1 MTLIHFVSH
10 KLTKQTNIMELDFFK
25 NYITYTTHVHCTL
38 RTFTLLLRLPV
49 RKDIIFKTLNSDCL
63 PFTWAQP
70 VRENGRQNS
79 EVINFIPG
87 SCLQFVQTF
96 LFTEKRRKEPESAI
110 TNFHF
115 LTFTCSVAPG
125 NFPPERRE
133 KVVFRL
139 LSDRIFQKRLVN
151 GKH

>member
-1 MTLIHFVSH
+1 MG
-10 KLTKQTNIMELDFFK
+10 K
-25 NYITYTTHVHCTL
+25 
-38 RTFTLLLRLPV
+38 
-49 RKDIIFKTLNSDCL
+49 
-63 PFTWAQP
+63 P

-87 SCLQFVQTF
+87 SCLPFVQTF
-96 LFTEKRRKEPESAI
+96 LFTEKWRKEPESAV

-125 NFPPERRE
+125 NFPPERHE
-133 KVVFRL
+133 KVVFHL

-151 GKH
+151 GKQLVKLYTLFKTQDPESHTLFSGAVVPFVNRRCHFSDT